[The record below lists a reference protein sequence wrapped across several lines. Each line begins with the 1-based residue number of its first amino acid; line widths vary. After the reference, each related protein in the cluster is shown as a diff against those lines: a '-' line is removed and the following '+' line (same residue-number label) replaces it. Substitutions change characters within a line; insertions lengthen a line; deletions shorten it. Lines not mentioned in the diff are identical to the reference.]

1 MKFNPWTV
9 ALLGA
14 GIVSVPAITQA
25 EEKPNFVQTAL
36 ASTTLSG
43 YVDTSVQWN
52 FGTGNENLPPYAFGG
67 PSKADGFNLNVV
79 ELRLDKPVEAADV
92 WGAGY
97 RVDLL
102 AGPDANAFATQ
113 SSGLGTGADFAVK
126 QAYVALH
133 APVGNGLDLKLGV
146 WDTIIGYEVFES
158 GNNPNF
164 TRSYGYSF
172 EPTTH
177 TGLLATYQV
186 CDLISVNVG
195 IANTFGPT
203 INGRAFLP
211 NPSGQTPANSQA
223 ESWKTYMAS
232 VTFTAPTNSGFLAGS
247 TLSACVI
254 NGFNQGLFD
263 QKKFVDTTG
272 LVAQFGAN
280 ETHYY
285 VGGTMSTPVA
295 GLKFGGAFDYI
306 DVHNAHGDIYSLG
319 AYAAFQATEKLS
331 FYGRAEYARQRGD
344 FILLAP
350 LPEKT
355 MELTA
360 TVQYDLWK
368 NVLSRLELR
377 WDHSLSGQQAWG
389 NSKTTLN
396 PDETVTVSGSLKNE
410 FVLIANVIYK
420 F

>member
-14 GIVSVPAITQA
+14 GIVSAPAVIQA

-52 FGTGNENLPPYAFGG
+52 WGSGNEFLPPYAFGG
-67 PSKADGFNLNVV
+67 SGKADGFNLNVV

-102 AGPDANAFATQ
+102 AGPDANAFNSQ

-126 QAYVALH
+126 QAYIALH
-133 APVGNGLDLKLGV
+133 APIGNGLDFKLGV

-158 GNNPNF
+158 PNNPNF
-164 TRSYGYSF
+164 TRSYGYSL

-177 TGLLATYQV
+177 TGLLGTYQV
-186 CDLISVNVG
+186 CDTLSISAG

-203 INGRAFLP
+203 INGRAFAP
-211 NPSGQTPANSQA
+211 NPAGQTPPNTQA

-232 VTFTAPTNSGFLAGS
+232 VTLTAPTNSGFLAGS

-263 QKKFVDTTG
+263 QKTFVDSGGTI
-272 LVAQFGAN
+272 AHFGAN

-285 VGGTMSTPVA
+285 VGGTINTPVS
-295 GLKFGGAFDYI
+295 GLKFGAAFD
-306 DVHNAHGDIYSLG
+306 DVEVHNAHGEIWSVG
-319 AYAAFQATEKLS
+319 GYAAFQATEKLS
-331 FYGRAEYARQRGD
+331 LYGRAEYVRQRGD
-344 FILLAP
+344 FVLLAP
-350 LPEKT
+350 MPEKT

-360 TVQYDLWK
+360 TLQYDLWK

-377 WDHSLSGQQAWG
+377 WDRSLSGEKVWG
-389 NSKTTLN
+389 PITENEAGGPTGNLR
-396 PDETVTVSGSLKNE
+396 NE
-410 FVLIANVIYK
+410 FVLIANVVYK

>member
-14 GIVSVPAITQA
+14 GIVSVPAIAQA

-36 ASTTLSG
+36 SSTTLSG

-52 FGTGNENLPPYAFGG
+52 FGTGNQFLPPYAFGG
-67 PSKADGFNLNVV
+67 SSKADGFNLNVV

-97 RVDLL
+97 HVDLL
-102 AGPDANAFATQ
+102 GGPDANALFTQ
-113 SSGLGTGADFAVK
+113 SLSLTGDFAVK

-133 APVGNGLDLKLGV
+133 APVGNGLDFKLGV

-158 GNNPNF
+158 ANNPNF
-164 TRSYGYSF
+164 TRSYGYTM

-177 TGLLATYQV
+177 TGLLATYQF
-186 CDLISVNVG
+186 CELLSANLG
-195 IANTFGPT
+195 IANSFGPT
-203 INGRAFLP
+203 INGRAFQP
-211 NPSGQTPANSQA
+211 TPPNSQA
-223 ESWKTYMAS
+223 ESFKTYMAS
-232 VTFTAPTNSGFLAGS
+232 LTFTAPTNGGFLAGS
-247 TLSACVI
+247 TMSACII
-254 NGFNQGLFD
+254 NGFNQGLLD
-263 QKKFVDTTG
+263 NTTG
-272 LVAQFGAN
+272 QFGAN

-285 VGGTMSTPVA
+285 VGATLNTPVS
-295 GLKFGGAFDYI
+295 GLKFGTAFDYI
-306 DVHNAHGDIYSLG
+306 DVHNAHGDIYALG

-331 FYGRAEYARQRGD
+331 FYGRAEYARQRGE
-344 FILLAP
+344 FSLLGVQP
-350 LPEKT
+350 LGSVEVSSMPEKA
-355 MELTA
+355 MEFTA

-377 WDHSLSGQQAWG
+377 WDHSLSGQKVWG
-389 NSKTTLN
+389 NVHDN
-396 PDETVTVSGSLKNE
+396 GEGGVSGGLRNE
-410 FVLIANVIYK
+410 FELIANVVYK

>member
-14 GIVSVPAITQA
+14 GIVSVPAMA

-36 ASTTLSG
+36 SSTTLSG

-67 PSKADGFNLNVV
+67 PGKADGFNLNVV
-79 ELRLDKPVEAADV
+79 ELRLDKPVDAADV

-97 RVDLL
+97 HVDLI
-102 AGPDANAFATQ
+102 AGPDANALSTQ
-113 SSGLGTGADFAVK
+113 SSGLGTGADFGVK
-126 QAYVALH
+126 QAYLALH
-133 APVGNGLDLKLGV
+133 APIGNGLDFKLGV

-158 GNNPNF
+158 ANDPNF
-164 TRSYGYSF
+164 TRSYGYTF

-177 TGLLATYQV
+177 TGLLTTYQV
-186 CDLISVNVG
+186 SEILSVNLG
-195 IANTFGPT
+195 IANTFGST
-203 INGRAFLP
+203 INGRAFQP
-211 NPSGQTPANSQA
+211 TPPNSQA
-223 ESWKTYMAS
+223 ESWKTYLVS
-232 VTFTAPTNSGFLAGS
+232 FTLTAPTNTGFLAGS
-247 TLSACVI
+247 TLSACII
-254 NGFNQGLFD
+254 NGFNQSLFD
-263 QKKFVDTTG
+263 LTSGQS
-272 LVAQFGAN
+272 GAN

-285 VGGTMSTPVA
+285 VGGTMNTPVS
-295 GLKFGGAFDYI
+295 GLKFGTAFDYI

-344 FILLAP
+344 FLLLAP

-355 MELTA
+355 MEFTA
-360 TVQYDLWK
+360 TMQYDLWK

-377 WDHSLSGQQAWG
+377 WDHSLSGEKVWG
-389 NSKTTLN
+389 PIREN
-396 PDETVTVSGSLKNE
+396 ETGVTAGLRNE
-410 FVLIANVIYK
+410 FELIANLVYK

>member
-14 GIVSVPAITQA
+14 GIVSVPAMA

-36 ASTTLSG
+36 SSTTLSG

-67 PSKADGFNLNVV
+67 PGKADGFNLNVV
-79 ELRLDKPVEAADV
+79 ELRLDKPVDAADV

-97 RVDLL
+97 HVDLI
-102 AGPDANAFATQ
+102 AGPDANALSTQ
-113 SSGLGTGADFAVK
+113 SSGLGTGADFGVK
-126 QAYVALH
+126 QAYLALH
-133 APVGNGLDLKLGV
+133 APIGNGLDFKLGV

-158 GNNPNF
+158 ANDPNF
-164 TRSYGYSF
+164 TRSYGYTF

-177 TGLLATYQV
+177 TGLLTTYQV
-186 CDLISVNVG
+186 SEILSVNLG
-195 IANTFGPT
+195 IANTFGST
-203 INGRAFLP
+203 INGRAFQP
-211 NPSGQTPANSQA
+211 TPPNSQA
-223 ESWKTYMAS
+223 ESWKTYLAS
-232 VTFTAPTNSGFLAGS
+232 FTLTAPTNTGFLAGS
-247 TLSACVI
+247 TLSACII
-254 NGFNQGLFD
+254 NGFNQSLFD
-263 QKKFVDTTG
+263 LNSGQS
-272 LVAQFGAN
+272 GAN

-285 VGGTMSTPVA
+285 VGGTMNTPVS
-295 GLKFGGAFDYI
+295 GLKFGTAFDYI

-344 FILLAP
+344 FLLLAP

-355 MELTA
+355 MEFTA
-360 TVQYDLWK
+360 TMQYDLWK

-377 WDHSLSGQQAWG
+377 WDHSLSGEKVWG
-389 NSKTTLN
+389 PIREN
-396 PDETVTVSGSLKNE
+396 ETGVTAGLRNE
-410 FVLIANVIYK
+410 FELIANLVYK

>member
-9 ALLGA
+9 TLLGA
-14 GIVSVPAITQA
+14 GLVSLPAITQA

-52 FGTGNENLPPYAFGG
+52 FGTGNDNLPPYAFGG

-79 ELRLDKPVEAADV
+79 ELRLDKPVDAADV

-97 RVDLL
+97 HVDLI
-102 AGPDANAFATQ
+102 AGPDANALSTQ
-113 SSGLGTGADFAVK
+113 SSGLGTGADFGVK
-126 QAYVALH
+126 QAYLALH
-133 APVGNGLDLKLGV
+133 APVGNGLDFKLGV

-158 GNNPNF
+158 ANDPNF

-186 CDLISVNVG
+186 CELLSVNLG
-195 IANTFGPT
+195 IANTFGST
-203 INGRAFLP
+203 INGRAFQP
-211 NPSGQTPANSQA
+211 TPPNSQA
-223 ESWKTYMAS
+223 ESFKTYMAS
-232 VTFTAPTNSGFLAGS
+232 FTVTAPTNSGFLAGS
-247 TLSACVI
+247 TLSGCII

-263 QKKFVDTTG
+263 KTTFLNTG
-272 LVAQFGAN
+272 NAQFGAN

-285 VGGTMSTPVA
+285 VGGTINTPVS
-295 GLKFGGAFDYI
+295 GLKFGTAFDYI
-306 DVHNAHGDIYSLG
+306 DVHNAHGDMYSLG
-319 AYAAFQATEKLS
+319 VYAAFQATEKLS

-344 FILLAP
+344 FILLGLNGPGATE
-350 LPEKT
+350 LTTMPEKA

-377 WDHSLSGQQAWG
+377 WDHSLSGQKVWG
-389 NSKTTLN
+389 PIREN
-396 PDETVTVSGSLKNE
+396 ETGVTGGLRNE
-410 FVLIANVIYK
+410 FELIANLVYK

>member
-14 GIVSVPAITQA
+14 GIVSAPAVIQA

-52 FGTGNENLPPYAFGG
+52 WGTGNEFLPPYAFGG
-67 PSKADGFNLNVV
+67 SGKADGFNLNVV

-97 RVDLL
+97 HVDLL
-102 AGPDANAFATQ
+102 AGPDANAFFTQ
-113 SSGLGTGADFAVK
+113 SSGVGADFGVK

-133 APVGNGLDLKLGV
+133 APVGNGLDFKLGV

-158 GNNPNF
+158 ANNPNF
-164 TRSYGYSF
+164 TRSYGYTL

-177 TGLLATYQV
+177 TGLLASYQV
-186 CDLISVNVG
+186 CDTLSLSAG
-195 IANTFGPT
+195 IANSFGPT
-203 INGRAFLP
+203 INGRAHDPF
-211 NPSGQTPANSQA
+211 GSQA
-223 ESWKTYMAS
+223 ESFKTYMAS
-232 VTFTAPTNSGFLAGS
+232 ATFTAPTNTGFLAGS
-247 TLSACVI
+247 TLSACII
-254 NGFNQGLFD
+254 NGFNQGILD
-263 QKKFVDTTG
+263 RTT
-272 LVAQFGAN
+272 ATFGMN

-285 VGGTMSTPVA
+285 VGGTMNTPVS
-295 GLKFGGAFDYI
+295 GLKFGAAFDYI
-306 DVHNAHGDIYSLG
+306 DVHNSHGDMYALG
-319 AYAAFQATEKLS
+319 GYAAFQATEKLS
-331 FYGRAEYARQRGD
+331 FYGRAEYVRQRGD
-344 FILLAP
+344 AAILGTTT
-350 LPEKT
+350 LPDGVTLSMPERA

-377 WDHSLSGQQAWG
+377 WDRSLSGQKVWG
-389 NSKTTLN
+389 NVHENGEATGL
-396 PDETVTVSGSLKNE
+396 SGGLKNE
-410 FVLIANVIYK
+410 FELIANVVYK

>member
-14 GIVSVPAITQA
+14 GIVSVPAVIQA
-25 EEKPNFVQTAL
+25 EEKPNFVQSAL

-43 YVDTSVQWN
+43 YVDTSIQWN
-52 FGTGNENLPPYAFGG
+52 WGTGNQFLPPYAFGG
-67 PSKADGFNLNVV
+67 SGKADGFNLNVV

-102 AGPDANAFATQ
+102 AGPDANAFGTQ
-113 SSGLGTGADFAVK
+113 SSGFGTGSDFAVK

-133 APVGNGLDLKLGV
+133 APVGNGLDFKLGV

-158 GNNPNF
+158 PNNPNF
-164 TRSYGYSF
+164 TRSYGYTL

-186 CDLISVNVG
+186 CDLISVNAG
-195 IANTFGPT
+195 IANSFGPT
-203 INGRAFLP
+203 INGRAHDPF
-211 NPSGQTPANSQA
+211 GSQA
-223 ESWKTYMAS
+223 ESFKTYMAS
-232 VTFTAPTNSGFLAGS
+232 FTVSAPTNSGFLAGS

-254 NGFNQGLFD
+254 NGFNQGVL
-263 QKKFVDTTG
+263 DTTTG
-272 LVAQFGAN
+272 VFGKN

-285 VGGTMSTPVA
+285 VGGTMNTPVS
-295 GLKFGGAFDYI
+295 GLKFGAAFDYI
-306 DVHNAHGDIYSLG
+306 DIHNSHGDIYSLG
-319 AYAAFQATEKLS
+319 GYAAFQATEKLS
-331 FYGRAEYARQRGD
+331 FYGRAEYVRQRGD
-344 FILLAP
+344 AAILGTT
-350 LPEKT
+350 PEPGPGGALELQMPERA

-377 WDHSLSGQQAWG
+377 WDRSLSGQKVWG
-389 NSKTTLN
+389 NVHE
-396 PDETVTVSGSLKNE
+396 DGEGIGVSGGVKNE
-410 FVLIANVIYK
+410 FVLIANVVYK

>member
-14 GIVSVPAITQA
+14 GIVSVPAMA

-36 ASTTLSG
+36 SSTTLSG

-67 PSKADGFNLNVV
+67 PGKADGFNLNVV
-79 ELRLDKPVEAADV
+79 ELRLDKPVDAADV

-97 RVDLL
+97 HVDLI
-102 AGPDANAFATQ
+102 AGPDANALSTQ
-113 SSGLGTGADFAVK
+113 SSGLGTGADFGVK
-126 QAYVALH
+126 QAYLALH
-133 APVGNGLDLKLGV
+133 APIGNGLDFKLGV

-158 GNNPNF
+158 ANDPNF
-164 TRSYGYSF
+164 TRSYGYTF

-177 TGLLATYQV
+177 TGLLTTYQV
-186 CDLISVNVG
+186 SEILSVNLG
-195 IANTFGPT
+195 IANTFGST
-203 INGRAFLP
+203 INGRAFQP
-211 NPSGQTPANSQA
+211 TPPNSQA
-223 ESWKTYMAS
+223 ESWKTYLAS
-232 VTFTAPTNSGFLAGS
+232 FTLTAPTNTGFLAGS
-247 TLSACVI
+247 TLSACII
-254 NGFNQGLFD
+254 NGFNQSLFD
-263 QKKFVDTTG
+263 LTSGQS
-272 LVAQFGAN
+272 GAN

-285 VGGTMSTPVA
+285 VGGTMNTPVS
-295 GLKFGGAFDYI
+295 GLKFGTAFDYI

-344 FILLAP
+344 FLLLAP

-355 MELTA
+355 MEFTA
-360 TVQYDLWK
+360 TMQYDLWK

-377 WDHSLSGQQAWG
+377 WDHSLSGEKVWG
-389 NSKTTLN
+389 PIREN
-396 PDETVTVSGSLKNE
+396 ETGVTAGLRNE
-410 FVLIANVIYK
+410 FELIANLVYK